1 MKYTVKF
8 QVYFL
13 LNIKAYFIQEV
24 RDLAKRTTPSF
35 ILHYSR
41 HTEWAFLTVATY
53 NLRTDHIENS
63 YLDPKEGLETRF
75 RAGIRLF

>member
-41 HTEWAFLTVATY
+41 HTE
-53 NLRTDHIENS
+53 
-63 YLDPKEGLETRF
+63 
-75 RAGIRLF
+75 